1 MGICNSSNDTKE
13 EKPKAKQSIK
23 VNQLS
28 QEDKAMIECKQC
40 RDKIKAYIRNGE
52 KMVQKKKEKV
62 KELLRNKDKERAR
75 FYLKQ
80 SKFYADKIK
89 VYDGQLDMIET
100 QISNLQ
106 TTMQMTEYQKV
117 LRQGNEVLKE
127 LQKEVN
133 VEKWQQIGDDLNE
146 LKEHDKELTNYFKEH
161 NQNEEE
167 FDNAVDDEIKKMEN
181 ELGIGEIKLPDAPR
195 NPVEVPIEE
204 KKEKEKRVA
213 VEA

>member
-1 MGICNSSNDTKE
+1 MGICTSANDSKE
-13 EKPKAKQSIK
+13 DKPKAKQSIK

-40 RDKIKAYIRNGE
+40 RDKIKSYIRSGE
-52 KMVQKKKEKV
+52 KMVQKKKEKA

-75 FYLKQ
+75 LYLKQ

-106 TTMQMTEYQKV
+106 TTMQMAEYQKI
-117 LRQGNEVLKE
+117 LIQGNEVLKE

-146 LKEHDKELTNYFKEH
+146 LKEHDKELTDYFKQH
-161 NQNEEE
+161 NQNEDE
-167 FDNAVDDEIKKMEN
+167 FDNAVEDEIKKMEN
-181 ELGIGEIKLPDAPR
+181 DLGIGEVKLPDAPN
-195 NPVEVPIEE
+195 NPIEVEVKES
-204 KKEKEKRVA
+204 KEKDKRVA